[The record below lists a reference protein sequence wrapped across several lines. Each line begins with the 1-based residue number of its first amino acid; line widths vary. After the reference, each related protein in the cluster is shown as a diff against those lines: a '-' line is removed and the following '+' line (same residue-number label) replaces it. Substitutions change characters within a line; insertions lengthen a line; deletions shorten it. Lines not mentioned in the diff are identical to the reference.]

1 MKKKDSFIVG
11 PSQTRHAHHKFENSK
26 TKNKQTKKIIEE
38 MVLFDVQPS
47 QTFIQSAMA
56 PQKLVNYKQFML
68 NLCPLPPPPAPPI
81 RHFVSMLYIAL

>member
-1 MKKKDSFIVG
+1 
-11 PSQTRHAHHKFENSK
+11 
-26 TKNKQTKKIIEE
+26 

-68 NLCPLPPPPAPPI
+68 NLCPLPPPPI